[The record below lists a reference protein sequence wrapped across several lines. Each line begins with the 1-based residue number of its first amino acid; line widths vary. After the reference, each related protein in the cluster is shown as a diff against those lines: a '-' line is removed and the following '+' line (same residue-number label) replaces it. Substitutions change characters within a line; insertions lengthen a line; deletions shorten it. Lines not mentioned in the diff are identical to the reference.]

1 MSDTHILVALVLT
14 LVLPLAVAIIL
25 PFIQSGEG
33 WKAAQEKARARRL
46 VDAKMNARLL
56 RFNL

>member
-1 MSDTHILVALVLT
+1 MREIGILIALVI
-14 LVLPLAVAIIL
+14 PLAVAIIL
-25 PFIQSGEG
+25 PFILAGEE

-46 VDAKMNARLL
+46 VDAKMNSRLL

>member
-1 MSDTHILVALVLT
+1 MEVVAIVVSMLVAIF
-14 LVLPLAVAIIL
+14 LPMFFML
-25 PFIQSGEG
+25 SGEQL
-33 WKAAQEKARARRL
+33 KAEEEKARARRL